1 MEEQDSNIENIQE
14 AIIQNDE
21 KQIKQKKIKLIALVV
36 SIITVISVVAT
47 ILLNNLIN
55 ASGDSLMYVPTRV
68 KITFEDG
75 SISYTSI
82 KYNSKGFI
90 EKIDYQDD
98 SVKFEYDKNGN
109 ITKAIYDSI
118 LIGGDWTVEY
128 LYKDGLLIEKIL
140 KEEFT
145 DWKGEQITRYCYNE
159 KGECVL
165 ETLIRVNQHIQ
176 SHSYQ
181 YDENGRIKRETYM
194 QAYPSTSNGSG
205 YDYDADGYLLGF
217 KLYGDVKTT
226 EYFYN
231 ENGNEVKILTTSR
244 GNSKNTYISYET
256 YDDKNNLIERKYV
269 YDNYSDVI
277 KYEYAYNSNNK
288 PIEVITTSG
297 SEQYK
302 YEYEYEAIRTSGKK
316 IDQILDKCNLFMYYI
331 P

>member
-55 ASGDSLMYVPTRV
+55 ASDDSLMYVPTRV

-118 LIGGDWTVEY
+118 LIGGDSPVF
-128 LYKDGLLIEKIL
+128 I
-140 KEEFT
+140 
-145 DWKGEQITRYCYNE
+145 
-159 KGECVL
+159 V
-165 ETLIRVNQHIQ
+165 LIRMAL
-176 SHSYQ
+176 
-181 YDENGRIKRETYM
+181 YM
-194 QAYPSTSNGSG
+194 
-205 YDYDADGYLLGF
+205 
-217 KLYGDVKTT
+217 
-226 EYFYN
+226 
-231 ENGNEVKILTTSR
+231 
-244 GNSKNTYISYET
+244 
-256 YDDKNNLIERKYV
+256 LI
-269 YDNYSDVI
+269 
-277 KYEYAYNSNNK
+277 NSNK
-288 PIEVITTSG
+288 RFQYTFTFFVITIT
-297 SEQYK
+297 
-302 YEYEYEAIRTSGKK
+302 
-316 IDQILDKCNLFMYYI
+316 CNLFAF
-331 P
+331 PVGKFLF